1 MFTKDDFNS
10 LYFKGVL
17 ELESSDF
24 DKLKSMSVFDG
35 IDFSNIHSQ
44 KLVKKVQYFVL
55 MYDKGS
61 PLIHKYSDIN
71 IRKDKA
77 FETAGFDKYRAV
89 KMMESLRH
97 LEEENDVKVIAQMLK
112 KQADHSLSF
121 LISQEE
127 LFYELLN
134 HVMEPISKEESDKD
148 KMDALIK
155 KSKLSE
161 EMESISDRIEK
172 YRARYFRGDTNL
184 EKKIRRSFSY
194 SPEGIANR

>member
-1 MFTKDDFNS
+1 MFTKEDFNQ
-10 LYFKGVL
+10 LYYKGVL
-17 ELESSDF
+17 ELDSSEHK
-24 DKLKSMSVFDG
+24 KLKSIPIFEGV
-35 IDFSNIHSQ
+35 DFSDIHSQ
-44 KLVKKVQYFVL
+44 RLVKKVQYFVL

-61 PLIHKYSDIN
+61 PLISRYTDLDV
-71 IRKDKA
+71 RKDKA
-77 FETAGFDKYRAV
+77 FEIAGFDKYRATEV
-89 KMMESLRH
+89 MDSLRA
-97 LEEENDVKVIAQMLK
+97 LDNDADVILIAQMLK

-134 HVMEPISKEESDKD
+134 HVMDPINKEESDKD

-172 YRARYFRGDTNL
+172 YRARYFRGDSDL
-184 EKKIRRSFSY
+184 EKKVRKTFRFN
-194 SPEGIANR
+194 PEGLAKV

>member
-1 MFTKDDFNS
+1 MPVFE
-10 LYFKGVL
+10 GV
-17 ELESSDF
+17 
-24 DKLKSMSVFDG
+24 
-35 IDFSNIHSQ
+35 DFSAIHSQ
-44 KLVKKVQYFVL
+44 RLVKKVQYFVL

-61 PLIHKYSDIN
+61 PLIQKYSDLEV
-71 IRKDKA
+71 RKDKA
-77 FETAGFDKYRAV
+77 FEVAGFDKYRSTEL
-89 KMMESLRH
+89 MESLRQ
-97 LEEENDVKVIAQMLK
+97 LDNEDDVKLIAQLLK

-134 HVMEPISKEESDKD
+134 HVMEPINKEESDKD

-172 YRARYFRGDTNL
+172 YRARYFRGDSDL
-184 EKKIRRSFSY
+184 EKKVRKTFRY

>member
-1 MFTKDDFNS
+1 MFTKEDFNH
-10 LYFKGVL
+10 LHYRGVM
-17 ELESSDF
+17 EIETQDHK
-24 DKLKSMSVFDG
+24 KLKSMPGFEGV
-35 IDFSNIHSQ
+35 DFSAIHSQ
-44 KLVKKVQYFVL
+44 RLVKKVQYFVL

-61 PLIHKYSDIN
+61 PLIQKYSDLEV
-71 IRKDKA
+71 RKDKA
-77 FETAGFDKYRAV
+77 FEVAGFDKYRSTEL
-89 KMMESLRH
+89 MESLRN
-97 LEEENDVKVIAQMLK
+97 LDNEDDVKLIAQLLK

-134 HVMEPISKEESDKD
+134 HVMEPINKEESDKD

-172 YRARYFRGDTNL
+172 YRARYFRGDSDL
-184 EKKIRRSFSY
+184 EKKVRKTFRY